1 MSKPP
6 PPSKQ
11 NLLDP
16 RDQIAAALGARSV
29 CAWCAPHFRAKL
41 EGRPSD
47 HTRCDDFSC
56 GCHCQDGRSVN

>member
-6 PPSKQ
+6 PSSKR
-11 NLLDP
+11 NPIDP
-16 RDQIAAALGARSV
+16 RDQIVTALGARRV
-29 CAWCAPHFRAKL
+29 CPWCAPHFRAKI
-41 EGRPSD
+41 EGRSSG